1 MRTTAARPSLRA
13 AAPLLLAPMF
23 ACVPGATAH
32 GDLPQVT
39 GHRSI
44 VPGKDGRGWLVA
56 VAFAAPTRWQELADA
71 GAEAGCPLYLPRSSD
86 GDALAQGL
94 LLEVVDAGLADPC
107 DAAWIGASRVPE
119 AGGAALWRDLDGAP
133 LGHAPFAPSPGSPRL
148 VFAAGFVASPAGSA
162 IEWIALPPGP
172 SAAGNTALALF
183 HAAMDEPDADAD
195 GMPDRLAAALLRRTP
210 PGTSAPPCPDL
221 NADGFVDAADLA
233 ILLAAWGTPG
243 PGDLDG
249 DGIVGATDLS
259 ALLAAW

>member
-39 GHRSI
+39 GHLSI

-71 GAEAGCPLYLPRSSD
+71 GAEAGCPLHLPRSSD
-86 GDALAQGL
+86 EDALAKEL

-133 LGHAPFAPSPGSPRL
+133 LGHAAFAP
-148 VFAAGFVASPAGSA
+148 
-162 IEWIALPPGP
+162 
-172 SAAGNTALALF
+172 
-183 HAAMDEPDADAD
+183 
-195 GMPDRLAAALLRRTP
+195 
-210 PGTSAPPCPDL
+210 
-221 NADGFVDAADLA
+221 
-233 ILLAAWGTPG
+233 
-243 PGDLDG
+243 
-249 DGIVGATDLS
+249 
-259 ALLAAW
+259 